1 MILRIYPKSANIS
14 AIAVFYVPSVLFWGS
29 GLLKDGWCL
38 AGVLAIYVAC
48 YNVFIR
54 KRNVILNACKYI
66 FWAYILISIRP
77 YAFYVVFA
85 TTLIWIGSRFIKSIE
100 SEFLKVAFFP
110 FVAILLIAVFSVFIN
125 NADSI
130 AEGHYTTIDGMMEQA
145 VIIQDD
151 LKQDYYGN
159 NSFDIGPFD
168 ASLTGMLSKF
178 FPATIAGLYRPF
190 IWEARTPFMLLAGM
204 ENIILLLFTFWFI
217 LKFRLKLISILL
229 KDGFLS
235 SIVIFVVVFAFFIG
249 LTIANFGA
257 LVRYRIVLQPFF
269 CLFIGRL
276 WHLAQE
282 QKMKEESEEEID
294 MLNESESQLIH

>member
-1 MILRIYPKSANIS
+1 
-14 AIAVFYVPSVLFWGS
+14 
-29 GLLKDGWCL
+29 
-38 AGVLAIYVAC
+38 
-48 YNVFIR
+48 
-54 KRNVILNACKYI
+54 
-66 FWAYILISIRP
+66 
-77 YAFYVVFA
+77 
-85 TTLIWIGSRFIKSIE
+85 
-100 SEFLKVAFFP
+100 
-110 FVAILLIAVFSVFIN
+110 
-125 NADSI
+125 
-130 AEGHYTTIDGMMEQA
+130 
-145 VIIQDD
+145 
-151 LKQDYYGN
+151 
-159 NSFDIGPFD
+159 
-168 ASLTGMLSKF
+168 
-178 FPATIAGLYRPF
+178 
-190 IWEARTPFMLLAGM
+190 MLLAGM